1 MTLFSSQQMI
11 DKLIH
16 LKKVFNV
23 PLPKSNFELVMLG
36 FEMGV
41 QCFSFLSLA
50 RKAQNHLLFIK
61 PFPQFLCTTK
71 GRLDTIQKTV
81 IYCSNITKR
90 FELILFKTVVT
101 ECEISV

>member
-1 MTLFSSQQMI
+1 MI

-23 PLPKSNFELVMLG
+23 PVPKSNFQLTMLG

-41 QCFSFLSLA
+41 YIFIYLSLA
-50 RKAQNHLLFIK
+50 KKTQNRLLFINV
-61 PFPQFLCTTK
+61 FSQFLCTTK
-71 GRLDTIQKTV
+71 SRLDVIQKTV

-90 FELILFKTVVT
+90 FELILFKTMVA
-101 ECEISV
+101 EYKLSD